1 MCNIIE
7 KDMKFVF
14 DDKFMQAFEALTK
27 KLIEASILTSPSW
40 ELVFKLMFDASD
52 VFVGA
57 VSA

>member
-1 MCNIIE
+1 
-7 KDMKFVF
+7 MKFVF

-27 KLIEASILTSPSW
+27 KLIEAPILTSPSW

-52 VFVGA
+52 VFVGE